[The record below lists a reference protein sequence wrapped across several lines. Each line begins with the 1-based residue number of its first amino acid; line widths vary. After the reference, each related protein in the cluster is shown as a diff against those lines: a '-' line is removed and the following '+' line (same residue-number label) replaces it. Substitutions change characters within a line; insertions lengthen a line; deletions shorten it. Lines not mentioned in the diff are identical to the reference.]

1 MNDRCCRGRQSVS
14 RREDKKPESSEKRWY
29 LILRGGRVGADLD
42 RWMNGQIGGLLHKV
56 SLLPFFGSPISR
68 PFNRKK
74 PGLFSFLFLC
84 RIGVAPQEAA
94 IAISSSP
101 SSATSPIREISTVLW
116 YGDGRAY
123 LHVFYSKFKAP
134 PGHIYMQM
142 CMMCVYIITTF
153 LSPPCPRYMPSLLF
167 SP

>member
-1 MNDRCCRGRQSVS
+1 MIDAAADV

-116 YGDGRAY
+116 SCVSTCI
-123 LHVFYSKFKAP
+123 LFQIQSP
-134 PGHIYMQM
+134 PGHIYM
-142 CMMCVYIITTF
+142 
-153 LSPPCPRYMPSLLF
+153 
-167 SP
+167 